1 MRYNL
6 LKHSSRNFITLLCN
20 ITSQHNTS
28 HSFSHHS
35 RTQRSKHNIT
45 IANALF
51 KANPPISPEV
61 LTKAFQVDQK
71 LIDDLQKKSW
81 YDMN

>member
-1 MRYNL
+1 MLPFFCFYFAEENAG
-6 LKHSSRNFITLLCN
+6 T
-20 ITSQHNTS
+20 
-28 HSFSHHS
+28 
-35 RTQRSKHNIT
+35 IT